1 MILFATLAYVS
12 LDIKGWAIS
21 VEPAAFTDSK
31 WEAAKI
37 ELTKQ
42 LGNISKVVPPSRVT
56 QLKKIH
62 VWVHL
67 KSKKTLCMAYHP
79 GRQWLVDNDQD
90 PDMEKGIELANLES
104 FISWTKQQPWMVLH
118 ELAHGYHD
126 QFLAKGFQN
135 REVSTAFRVSMDSK
149 IYESVRHVNGRM
161 EKHYATTN
169 PMEYFAESTE
179 AYFGINDF
187 YPFNR
192 DDLKK
197 FDPKTLSLMQ
207 SIWKD

>member
-62 VWVHL
+62 VGE
-67 KSKKTLCMAYHP
+67 CRPRAP
-79 GRQWLVDNDQD
+79 
-90 PDMEKGIELANLES
+90 
-104 FISWTKQQPWMVLH
+104 
-118 ELAHGYHD
+118 
-126 QFLAKGFQN
+126 
-135 REVSTAFRVSMDSK
+135 
-149 IYESVRHVNGRM
+149 NGNQAAARID
-161 EKHYATTN
+161 AV
-169 PMEYFAESTE
+169 
-179 AYFGINDF
+179 G
-187 YPFNR
+187 PF
-192 DDLKK
+192 
-197 FDPKTLSLMQ
+197 SA
-207 SIWKD
+207 WAG